1 MFTDD
6 INTTVNIRG
15 AVENLTVGDPHVIQ
29 CEVHNDQIVNS
40 DIVNITWIGPYNNTI
55 VNDSRMSVTTYISVG
70 HNHTS
75 TLYFSSLNEGDKGS
89 YTCHVE
95 IRGNRISTSFKL
107 SVFSKCTFIAGQLDN
122 MFSYKCNTVDSSY

>member
-15 AVENLTVGDPHVIQ
+15 AVENLTVGDPHVID
-29 CEVHNDQIVNS
+29 CEIQPDRILNS
-40 DIVNITWIGPYNNTI
+40 DIVNITWIGPYNNNI
-55 VNDSRMSVTTYISVG
+55 VNDSRMSVTKHISVG
-70 HNHTS
+70 RNHTS

-95 IRGNRISTSFKL
+95 ISGNKNSTSFKL
-107 SVFSKCTFIAGQLDN
+107 SVFSKYTFIAGQLAA
-122 MFSYKCNTVDSSY
+122 SYLL